1 MDSDQ
6 KKLYINGVDQI
17 RNISILHPN
26 GQLLMSTSLSPTNG
40 IDIAQ
45 LPSGI
50 FLVVI
55 RTDVGSIRRKII
67 KD

>member
-1 MDSDQ
+1 
-6 KKLYINGVDQI
+6 
-17 RNISILHPN
+17 
-26 GQLLMSTSLSPTNG
+26 MSTSLSPTNG

-45 LPSGI
+45 LPGGI